1 MRSSLALLGTMEKKK
16 HGQKPS
22 CDLFILHPTMQ
33 GVEDFD
39 STAAPGN
46 LSDQPHL

>member
-16 HGQKPS
+16 HEQNRVG
-22 CDLFILHPTMQ
+22 DLFILRPTMQ

-46 LSDQPHL
+46 LSNQQHL